1 MLSNSEPT
9 AHSSELDATTID
21 VSMDSIQRQLGLP
34 CEDEQGLCL
43 IQIHPVVGRCGVQ
56 QLGPTTTIIGREKD
70 ADFSIE
76 MPSVSRHHAK
86 IERQPNGRYRLIDLD
101 STNGTFV
108 NDVRV
113 REWELD
119 PSDIVR
125 CGGAMLKVLPADDL
139 EARYHEVA
147 YMMMTHDSLTGIHNR
162 QYFEDLLERELGR
175 CLRYKAPMAML
186 MLDIDH
192 FKAVNDLHGHLA
204 GDDVLREFARRIQ
217 TVLRGENVVARLGGE
232 EFGVVI
238 QHADLTKA
246 CTVAE
251 RLRTAISARKFRVT
265 DAQIP
270 ITVSIGLATI
280 DGHSEISPQEL
291 LREAD
296 QNLYE
301 AKTSGRDCVYAGASA
316 EQV

>member
-1 MLSNSEPT
+1 MSSNAKPT
-9 AHSSELDATTID
+9 AGSELDATTID
-21 VSMDSIQRQLGLP
+21 ISMDSIQRQLGLP
-34 CEDEQGLCL
+34 LEDDQGLCL
-43 IQIHPVVGRCGVQ
+43 IQIHPVVGRCGVV
-56 QLGPTTTIIGREKD
+56 QLGPKTTVIGREKD
-70 ADFSIE
+70 ADLSVE
-76 MPSVSRHHAK
+76 MASVSRHHAK
-86 IERQPNGRYRLIDLD
+86 IERQPDGRYRLIDLD

-113 REWELD
+113 REWDLD

-162 QYFEDLLERELGR
+162 QYFEDLLTRELAS
-175 CLRYKAPMAML
+175 CVRYKDPMALL

-232 EFGVVI
+232 EFGVII
-238 QHADLTKA
+238 QHADLAKA
-246 CTVAE
+246 TTVAE
-251 RLRTAISARKFRVT
+251 RLRMAIAARKFRVT
-265 DAQIP
+265 DARIP
-270 ITVSIGLATI
+270 ITVSIGLASI
-280 DGHSEISPQEL
+280 DGHSETSPQEL
-291 LREAD
+291 LRQAD
-296 QNLYE
+296 ENLYK
-301 AKTSGRDCVYAGASA
+301 AKASGRDCVHAGAQA
-316 EQV
+316 EPV